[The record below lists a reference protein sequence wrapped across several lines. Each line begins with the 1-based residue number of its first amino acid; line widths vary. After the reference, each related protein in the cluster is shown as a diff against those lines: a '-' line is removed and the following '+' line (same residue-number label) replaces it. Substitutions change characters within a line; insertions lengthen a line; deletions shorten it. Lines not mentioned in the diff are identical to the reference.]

1 MKKVLTLIVLACSF
15 ALNSNAQQSINDFQ
29 YVVIPLQY
37 EFLKGKDTYR
47 LNTLTRV
54 LFQKEGFKTFFNEET
69 LPDDLFKD
77 RCLALYA
84 DVKKVKGG
92 FRKTKLEIVLKDCKG
107 DVVLK
112 SDVGQS
118 GENVHEK
125 RHKEALTDAFQSIK
139 KLKYSYKAPKKEVV
153 TVIEKPIEK
162 EEPVEKIVEQK
173 KEEVTIEVNQDEAKV
188 VVKEKAIE
196 KPELKVESDPLE
208 NSKPKLDQKQ
218 KEVIADSKKEEFLT
232 VKTIPLGF
240 EILDSKSK
248 IIMTLLK
255 TGAADVYLVKGK
267 DAIVF
272 KSGIKWIYSE
282 NDGSKETLK
291 ELPLQF

>member
-1 MKKVLTLIVLACSF
+1 MKRALILIILTCSF
-15 ALNSNAQQSINDFQ
+15 VMKTNAQQSINDFQ

-54 LFQKEGFKTFFNEET
+54 LFKKEGFKAFFNEET
-69 LPDDLFKD
+69 LPVDLFRD

-107 DVVLK
+107 DIVLK

-125 RHKEALTDAFQSIK
+125 RHQEALTDAFQSIK
-139 KLKYSYKAPKKEVV
+139 KLKYNYQAPKNEVV
-153 TVIEKPIEK
+153 AIADESIENEKPAKAIEEQEKEKVIVEVTEESVEIATEEKPIEK
-162 EEPVEKIVEQK
+162 PESD
-173 KEEVTIEVNQDEAKV
+173 N
-188 VVKEKAIE
+188 IE
-196 KPELKVESDPLE
+196 KPEPIV
-208 NSKPKLDQKQ
+208 NQKQ
-218 KEVIADSKKEEFLT
+218 KEGIDNSNKTELLK

-240 EILDSKSK
+240 EIFDSKSN

-255 TGAADVYLVKGK
+255 TAAADVYLVKGK

-272 KSGIKWIYSE
+272 KSGIKWMYSE
-282 NDGSKETLK
+282 NDGQTEVLK
-291 ELPLQF
+291 ELPIQF